1 MKNSTRDTHSIQP
14 LWGKRALEHARTI
27 CTRFPGR
34 GSATPSEAQTAEYVH
49 TQLSRLE
56 ITDVRILPF
65 QGLRSIWLFL
75 SLAFGLALV
84 GHAAF
89 WLLRSPAGVVPTLL
103 VSILA
108 FALSI
113 FLMWRKFTFQDYPLR
128 RSLPHGDSQNVTA
141 VIPPMDSS
149 NENHHPPQQVV
160 LIAHLDSHRAVWWFA
175 TDFLVKLYALVSPVA
190 VFGLILS
197 PLAYLLAVITN
208 LELLA
213 WINLPMGGLH
223 FLAWFTGVTAD
234 LGPYSPGANDNA
246 AAVGL
251 VLSVAER
258 LKQQPLTTTKV
269 WLAFTGCEETGC
281 DGILKLLDEYGDELK
296 DALFVDFEL
305 VGIGTHLAYIQR
317 EGVIHKTHIPVQV
330 ERMLQRFGEAY
341 GIKPI
346 DAGTLGAFTEMGAVW
361 EHGYQGA
368 CLLLQPDDSPSMPE
382 WHRLTDLPDRL
393 QPEALKMAHNFTWTL
408 LTEIDTDLKDQ
419 RK

>member
-1 MKNSTRDTHSIQP
+1 MQ
-14 LWGKRALEHARTI
+14 
-27 CTRFPGR
+27 FPGR
-34 GSATPSEAQTAEYVH
+34 GSATPNETRTAEYVH
-49 TQLSRLE
+49 AQLSRSGVA
-56 ITDVRILPF
+56 DVRIIPF

-89 WLLRSPAGVVPTLL
+89 WLLRSPAGDTPALL
-103 VSILA
+103 ASVLA
-108 FALSI
+108 FALSV
-113 FLMWRKFTFQDYPLR
+113 FLMWRKFTFRDYPLR
-128 RSLPHGDSQNVTA
+128 SSLPHGESHNVVA
-141 VIPPMDSS
+141 EIPPRESPNDG
-149 NENHHPPQQVV
+149 HHPPQQVV

-197 PLAYLLAVITN
+197 PLAYLLAVFTN
-208 LELLA
+208 LDILA
-213 WINLPMGGLH
+213 WINLPLVGLH

-246 AAVGL
+246 SAVGL
-251 VLSVAER
+251 VLTLAER

-281 DGILKLLDEYGDELK
+281 DGILKFLDDYGDELD

-317 EGVIHKTHIPVQV
+317 EGVIHKTHIPAQV
-330 ERMLQRFGEAY
+330 ESMLYRLGEEY
-341 GIKPI
+341 GIKSL
-346 DAGTLGAFTEMGAVW
+346 DAGKFAAFTEMGAVW
-361 EHGYQGA
+361 EHGYKGV

-393 QPEALKMAHNFTWTL
+393 QPESLDMAHNFTWTL
-408 LTEIDTDLKDQ
+408 LTKIDTDFKD
-419 RK
+419 KSKV